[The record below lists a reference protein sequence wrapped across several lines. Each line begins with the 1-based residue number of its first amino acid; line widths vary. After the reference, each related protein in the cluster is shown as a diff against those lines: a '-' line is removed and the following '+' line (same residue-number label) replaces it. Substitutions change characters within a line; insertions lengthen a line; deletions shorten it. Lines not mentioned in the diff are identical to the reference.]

1 MFTPIQ
7 RIYIIILFLCRIS
20 FPILKIQ
27 FILVKFEPL
36 LMINRNILDIYKA
49 SNHKCIITYKNVSN
63 EIINYENNEIRKR
76 TRVSFLPQTPPSKSS
91 LESCSPL
98 PGERIKFP
106 RCAALNPLSAR

>member
-7 RIYIIILFLCRIS
+7 RIYIIILFLCIIS
-20 FPILKIQ
+20 NSRDPIYPCQIRTASY
-27 FILVKFEPL
+27 V
-36 LMINRNILDIYKA
+36 NRNILDMYKA
-49 SNHKCIITYKNVSN
+49 SNHKFIITYNNVSN

-98 PGERIKFP
+98 STGN
-106 RCAALNPLSAR
+106 A